1 VLPDLFQKYYAAHL
15 SKTTAGTAEYTHMG
29 DKIESARLR
38 QGVRLVQGTR
48 VKTLWNAEKKG
59 LNLYTRL
66 AGDAV
71 INRVESAS
79 VIKPG
84 IDRAVVLDKPV
95 SEARQRLESQ
105 GVVVE
110 SVQTYDR
117 VQDNLKA
124 YTGAP
129 LRLNPGARIRL
140 HERDGKVMFYSLVE
154 EKGAIA
160 GVSPEVRVEIADLE
174 RRKQLLGDVSE
185 ITAELARTEARR
197 AELMDL
203 AGARE
208 ALGALD
214 AQKTQTRQEVDGLK
228 AELARLQ
235 SQRAELADVAAVS
248 RDIGAARAQL
258 ESLRQ
263 ARAAEQAALSEI
275 EARRAESAAQLNTMR
290 TDLETLRGQQREISL
305 EITRT
310 RPVSDVAG
318 VDAEMAKRLNTLG
331 VRTVNDL
338 ARMDAD
344 RLTASRID
352 PAAAKAMIAAAN
364 ARLKL

>member
-1 VLPDLFQKYYAAHL
+1 
-15 SKTTAGTAEYTHMG
+15 
-29 DKIESARLR
+29 
-38 QGVRLVQGTR
+38 
-48 VKTLWNAEKKG
+48 
-59 LNLYTRL
+59 
-66 AGDAV
+66 
-71 INRVESAS
+71 
-79 VIKPG
+79 
-84 IDRAVVLDKPV
+84 VVLDKPV

-117 VQDNLKA
+117 AQDNLTA